1 MRKAADEKFTRGS
14 VKGFHE
20 KQMTEAILLA
30 HDWLITPAKWDQYL
44 RRASASMILSVVYD
58 NPPLTSEQ
66 DQTTEDINNF
76 ANRLTTAAAPGAHLV
91 EIFPWLRHVPSR

>member
-14 VKGFHE
+14 VKGFQE
-20 KQMTEAILLA
+20 KQMTEAVLLA
-30 HDWLITPAKWDQYL
+30 HGWLVSPAKWAQHL

-58 NPPLTSEQ
+58 YPPLTSEQ
-66 DQTTEDINNF
+66 DQIADDINHF
-76 ANRLTTAAAPGAHLV
+76 ANRVTTAAAPGTHLV

>member
-14 VKGFHE
+14 VKGFHQ
-20 KQMTEAILLA
+20 KQITEAVLLA
-30 HDWLITPAKWDQYL
+30 HDWLVAPAKWDQHL

-58 NPPLTSEQ
+58 YPPLTSEQ
-66 DQTTEDINNF
+66 DQTAQNINNF

-91 EIFPWLRHVPSR
+91 EFFPWLRYVPSR